1 MTKKEF
7 IDLFVEELEIENTV
21 VKQETQLNELE
32 EWDSMGHMVVIGLVS
47 ENFDLKITASDL
59 KALKTVGDLINKIG
73 TEKFESK

>member
-7 IDLFVEELEIENTV
+7 IDLFVEELEIEDTE
-21 VKQETQLNELE
+21 VKPETQLNELE

-59 KALKTVGDLINKIG
+59 KALQSVDDLINKIG
-73 TEKFESK
+73 AEKFES

>member
-21 VKQETQLNELE
+21 VKPETQLNELE
-32 EWDSMGHMVVIGLVS
+32 AWDSMGHMIVIGLVS

-59 KALKTVGDLINKIG
+59 KALQSVDDLINKIG
-73 TEKFESK
+73 AEKFESE